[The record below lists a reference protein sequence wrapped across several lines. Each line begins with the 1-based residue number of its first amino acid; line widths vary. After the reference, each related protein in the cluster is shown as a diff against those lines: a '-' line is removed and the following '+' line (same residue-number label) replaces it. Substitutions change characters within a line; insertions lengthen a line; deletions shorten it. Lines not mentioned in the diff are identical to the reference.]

1 MIPAFVLRGNRDRM
15 NQDSEP
21 NRLATQARVPDA
33 SEMIADS
40 VLTGRRENAWAPTRW
55 TIVALAVVAG
65 IAVGF
70 AVGKVP
76 PAMAV
81 ISADFGLG
89 KVTAGWLASIFFAFG
104 AGFGVLTG
112 MAGGR
117 IGARNL
123 LLTGLLIL
131 GLASFVGAWADGGGM
146 LLAMRVV
153 EGIGFAAIV
162 SAAPKLIFDAA
173 TPKDRDLAL
182 GIWST
187 YMPAGMA
194 IAMVVTSF
202 LIEPLGWR
210 GIWLVSAG
218 SGLVIAI
225 LVFAG
230 TVRSRWPEQPRTD
243 TNMVFDRGGVRATLA
258 CGALWLYSGAFI
270 LFTVQ
275 WFAIAAWLPTFLTE
289 TQGRMAAAAAL
300 FSALVVAT
308 NVLGNLIGA
317 WLLYRGAPRWSLL
330 AAANLIMGVTGALIF
345 AGFIPDVAKIPLA
358 IIFSTGS
365 GVLPAAAFSGAAV
378 HAPKPDLIAMA
389 SGLIAQGAAIG
400 MLLGPPLM
408 AVVVGSLGSWEN
420 AWWCMLVCP
429 VAGLAIASGIFRIER
444 RRDSDNS

>member
-1 MIPAFVLRGNRDRM
+1 M

-21 NRLATQARVPDA
+21 NRLVTQARVPGA
-33 SEMIADS
+33 SEVIADP
-40 VLTGRRENAWAPTRW
+40 VLTGQREKPRTSTRW
-55 TIVALAVVAG
+55 TIVAIAVVAG

-81 ISADFGLG
+81 ISADVGLG
-89 KVTAGWLASIFFAFG
+89 KVTAGWLAAIFFAFG

-112 MAGGR
+112 MVGGR

-131 GLASFVGAWADGGGM
+131 GFASLVGAWADGGGM

-153 EGIGFAAIV
+153 EGVGFAAIV
-162 SAAPKLIFDAA
+162 SAAPKLIFDSA

-218 SGLVIAI
+218 SGLVIAV
-225 LVFAG
+225 LAFAG
-230 TVRSRWPEQPRTD
+230 TLRSRWPEQPRTD
-243 TNMVFDRGGVRATLA
+243 TNMVFDWGGARATLA
-258 CGALWLYSGAFI
+258 SGALWLYSSVFI

-289 TQGRMAAAAAL
+289 TQGRMATAAAL

-308 NVLGNLIGA
+308 NVAGNLIGA
-317 WLLYRGAPRWSLL
+317 WLLYRGAPRWLLL

-345 AGFIPDVAKIPLA
+345 AGFIPDVAKVPLA

-429 VAGLAIASGIFRIER
+429 GAGLLIASGILRIER
-444 RRDSDNS
+444 R

>member
-1 MIPAFVLRGNRDRM
+1 M
-15 NQDSEP
+15 
-21 NRLATQARVPDA
+21 
-33 SEMIADS
+33 
-40 VLTGRRENAWAPTRW
+40 LTGRRAEACARTRW
-55 TIVALAVVAG
+55 TIVALAVIAG

-81 ISADFGLG
+81 ISTDFGLD

-117 IGARNL
+117 VGARNL

-131 GLASFVGAWADGGGM
+131 GLASLVGAGAAGGGM

-153 EGIGFAAIV
+153 EGVGFAAIV

-225 LVFAG
+225 LAFAG
-230 TVRSRWPEQPRTD
+230 TMRSRWPEQPQTD
-243 TNMVFDRGGVRATLA
+243 TNVAFDWGGTRATLA
-258 CGALWLYSGAFI
+258 SGALWLYSGAFI

-275 WFAIAAWLPTFLTE
+275 WFAIAAWMPTFLTE
-289 TQGRMAAAAAL
+289 TQGRMATAAAL

-308 NVLGNLIGA
+308 NVAGNLIGA
-317 WLLYRGAPRWSLL
+317 WLLYRGVPRWLLL
-330 AAANLIMGVTGALIF
+330 AEAYLTMGATGALIF
-345 AGFIPDVAKIPLA
+345 AGFIPDALKIPLA

-378 HAPKPDLIAMA
+378 HAPKPGLIAMA

-408 AVVVGSLGSWEN
+408 AVVVGSLGSWED
-420 AWWCMLVCP
+420 AWWCMLICP
-429 VAGLAIASGIFRIER
+429 VAGLAIAFGIFTIER
-444 RRDSDNS
+444 KQDVGGA

>member
-1 MIPAFVLRGNRDRM
+1 M
-15 NQDSEP
+15 
-21 NRLATQARVPDA
+21 
-33 SEMIADS
+33 
-40 VLTGRRENAWAPTRW
+40 LTGQRAEACTHTRW

-131 GLASFVGAWADGGGM
+131 GLASLVGAWAVGGGM

-153 EGIGFAAIV
+153 EGFGFAAIV

-202 LIEPLGWR
+202 
-210 GIWLVSAG
+210 
-218 SGLVIAI
+218 
-225 LVFAG
+225 
-230 TVRSRWPEQPRTD
+230 
-243 TNMVFDRGGVRATLA
+243 
-258 CGALWLYSGAFI
+258 
-270 LFTVQ
+270 
-275 WFAIAAWLPTFLTE
+275 
-289 TQGRMAAAAAL
+289 
-300 FSALVVAT
+300 
-308 NVLGNLIGA
+308 
-317 WLLYRGAPRWSLL
+317 
-330 AAANLIMGVTGALIF
+330 
-345 AGFIPDVAKIPLA
+345 
-358 IIFSTGS
+358 
-365 GVLPAAAFSGAAV
+365 
-378 HAPKPDLIAMA
+378 
-389 SGLIAQGAAIG
+389 
-400 MLLGPPLM
+400 
-408 AVVVGSLGSWEN
+408 
-420 AWWCMLVCP
+420 
-429 VAGLAIASGIFRIER
+429 
-444 RRDSDNS
+444 